1 MLRIANI
8 KAQGDMDLRQ
18 IHYFVAACEEGSLSA
33 AAKRLNC
40 TASGVSQ
47 QMSAL
52 EAQLGVSL
60 LERTR
65 RGVTPT
71 AVGRRFYDRC
81 LAILKAVS
89 DAEIEIEDFAA
100 GLSGSISAGFA
111 PGLAKAILP
120 QALARFTR
128 EFPRVDIDIAS
139 GPADSLVAETASG
152 ALDFYVGQFAE
163 PQIGLSAVP
172 IGRFPVALISGSRC
186 GFMPMKP
193 VRLDKIAPL
202 KLFVPS
208 ATNSLRPKI
217 EAAIRNGEIA
227 IERTISIASL
237 SAGLEF
243 LSQTDWSALLPYW
256 IGLKELAN
264 ERITV
269 NPIANSTLFVEV
281 ALIFPTRN
289 PLSRPA
295 QQLYDYFKRELQRTE
310 EEWDRIM
317 ADCIKL

>member
-1 MLRIANI
+1 
-8 KAQGDMDLRQ
+8 MDLRQ

-33 AAKRLNC
+33 AANRLNC

-52 EAQLGVSL
+52 EARLGASL
-60 LERTR
+60 FERNR

-81 LAILKAVS
+81 LVILKAVS
-89 DAEIEIEDFAA
+89 DAEIELEDFAA
-100 GLSGSISAGFA
+100 GLNGSVSAGFA

-120 QALARFTR
+120 QALSRFTR

-152 ALDFYVGQFAE
+152 ALNFYVGQFSE
-163 PQIGLSAVP
+163 SQIGLSAVP
-172 IGRFPVALISGSRC
+172 IGQFPVALVSGSRR
-186 GFMPMKP
+186 GFTSMQP
-193 VRLDKIAPL
+193 VSLDRVAPL
-202 KLFVPS
+202 KLTVPS
-208 ATNSLRPKI
+208 SANSLRPKI
-217 EAAIRNGEIA
+217 ETAIRNGEIVT
-227 IERTISIASL
+227 ERTISIASL

-243 LSQTDWSALLPYW
+243 LSQTDWSSILPYW
-256 IGLKELAN
+256 IGLKELGN

-269 NPIANSTLFVEV
+269 NPIAAPALRVEV
-281 ALIFPTRN
+281 ALIFPTRQ

-295 QQLYDYFKRELQRTE
+295 QQLYDYFEQELRRTE
-310 EEWDRIM
+310 VEWDRVM
-317 ADCIKL
+317 ADCVKA

>member
-1 MLRIANI
+1 
-8 KAQGDMDLRQ
+8 MDLRQ

-33 AAKRLNC
+33 AASRLNC

-52 EAQLGVSL
+52 EARLGAQL

-89 DAEIEIEDFAA
+89 DAEIELEDFAA
-100 GLSGSISAGFA
+100 GLSGSVSAGFA

-120 QALARFTR
+120 QALVRFTR

-139 GPADSLVAETASG
+139 GPADSLVAETSSG
-152 ALDFYVGQFAE
+152 ALDFYVGQFSE
-163 PQIGLSAVP
+163 PQIGLSAEP
-172 IGRFPVALISGSRC
+172 IGRYPVALISGSRR
-186 GFMPMKP
+186 GFMPMQP
-193 VRLDKIAPL
+193 IRLDAVAPL
-202 KLFVPS
+202 KLFMPS
-208 ATNSLRPKI
+208 ATNSLRSKI

-243 LSQTDWSALLPYW
+243 LSQSDWSAILPYW

-264 ERITV
+264 ERLAV
-269 NPIANSTLFVEV
+269 NPIVDSGLRVEV
-281 ALIFPTRN
+281 ALIFPTRQ
-289 PLSRPA
+289 PLARPA
-295 QQLYDYFKRELQRTE
+295 QQLYAYVKQELQRTE
-310 EEWDRIM
+310 EEWERIT
-317 ADCIKL
+317 ARS

>member
-1 MLRIANI
+1 
-8 KAQGDMDLRQ
+8 MDLRQ
-18 IHYFVAACEEGSLSA
+18 VHYFVAACEEGSLSA

-52 EAQLGVSL
+52 EARLEVKL
-60 LERTR
+60 FERTR

-71 AVGRRFYDRC
+71 AVGQRFYDRC

-89 DAEIEIEDFAA
+89 EAEIELEDFDA
-100 GLSGSISAGFA
+100 GLTGGVSAGFA

-128 EFPRVDIDIAS
+128 EFPRVEIDIHS

-152 ALDFYVGQFAE
+152 AMDFYVGQFAR
-163 PQIGLSAVP
+163 PQIGLSAKP
-172 IGRFPVALISGSRC
+172 IGRFPVALVSGARR
-186 GFMPMKP
+186 GLLPMKP
-193 VRLDKIAPL
+193 VSLDRIGPL

-217 EAAIRNGEIA
+217 EAAIRAGEIA
-227 IERTISIASL
+227 MERTISIASL

-243 LSQTDWSALLPYW
+243 LSQTDWSAILPYW
-256 IGLKELAN
+256 IGLKELGN
-264 ERITV
+264 ERLAI
-269 NPIANSTLFVEV
+269 NPIASPALHVEV
-281 ALIFPTRN
+281 ALIHPTRR

-295 QQLYDYFKRELQRTE
+295 RSLFAYFREELQRSE
-310 EEWDRIM
+310 EEWARIM
-317 ADCIKL
+317 PKP